1 MSEPIWKSIETLS
14 EHPHTPGRIF
24 VHLIGIQIH
33 SGRYWH
39 RSYTDLVYTRSDT
52 PWRIAEDDLKRI
64 MLNGD
69 FKYIDKV
76 YWAPLTELPKLD
88 FEN

>member
-39 RSYTDLVYTRSDT
+39 RSYTDLV
-52 PWRIAEDDLKRI
+52 
-64 MLNGD
+64 
-69 FKYIDKV
+69 
-76 YWAPLTELPKLD
+76 
-88 FEN
+88 